1 MMNKIELLAPA
12 GNLEKLK
19 IAYLYGA
26 DAVYAGGKYFSLRA
40 RASNFDLD
48 DIKEAS
54 EIAKKL
60 SKKFY
65 VTMNIVPHDDDL
77 ENLEEYLRYLESV
90 GVTGIIVSSL
100 YIASV
105 AQKVSPKLERHLS
118 TQDSVNNS
126 LAIKYYEH
134 KGFSRVVLAR
144 ETSLK
149 EIEKI
154 KKNVNAE
161 LEIFIHGGMCT
172 SFSGRCM
179 LSNYLTQ
186 RDANRGGC
194 AHSCRWNYDVYDNNQ
209 KITNNYLNIGSKD
222 LCVVD
227 YISKLIDLN
236 VDSLK
241 IEGRMKSLYYIAVVV
256 RTYRKLID
264 RIYELKQSNQTI
276 TQEELLEFKKE
287 ILKAEN
293 RETSCGFM
301 KGMVSLKE
309 QLYNSPLDNPT
320 KDFLGIVNDYDGE
333 YVTLEQRNYFTEGTT
348 VEFFGPDMENKTFT
362 VGQITDLEGNVLDA
376 CRHPLQIV
384 KFALPFKVKK
394 YDMMRKK

>member
-1 MMNKIELLAPA
+1 MNKIELLAPA

-40 RASNFDLD
+40 RASNFDLE
-48 DIKEAS
+48 DIKKAS
-54 EIAKKL
+54 QIAQEL
-60 SKKFY
+60 GKKFY
-65 VTMNIVPHDDDL
+65 VTMNIVPHDGDL

-90 GVTGIIVSSL
+90 NVTGIIVSSL
-100 YIASV
+100 YIANVS
-105 AQKVSPKLERHLS
+105 KRVSPKLERHLS

-126 LAIKYYEH
+126 LAIKYYEE

-144 ETSLK
+144 ETSIS
-149 EIEKI
+149 EIRKI
-154 KKNVNAE
+154 KDKTKIQ
-161 LEIFIHGGMCT
+161 LEVFIHGGMCT

-194 AHSCRWNYDVYDNNQ
+194 AHSCRWNYDVYDEDLQ
-209 KITNNYLNIGSKD
+209 KTKSYLNIGSKD
-222 LCVVD
+222 LCAIN
-227 YISKLIDLN
+227 YISDLIDIN

-264 RIYELKQSNQTI
+264 RIYELKELNQSI
-276 TQEELLEFKKE
+276 TKEELIVFENE

-320 KDFLGIVNDYDGE
+320 KDFLGIVIDYDGE

-348 VEFFGPDMENKTFT
+348 VEFFGPGMENKTF
-362 VGQITDLEGNVLDA
+362 VIGKITDTKGNVLDA
-376 CRHPLQIV
+376 CRHPLEIV
-384 KFALPFKVKK
+384 RFALPFAVKK

>member
-1 MMNKIELLAPA
+1 MNKIELLAPA

-40 RASNFDLD
+40 RASNFDLE
-48 DIKEAS
+48 DIKKAS
-54 EIAKKL
+54 QIAQEL
-60 SKKFY
+60 GKKFY
-65 VTMNIVPHDDDL
+65 VTMNIVPHDGDL

-90 GVTGIIVSSL
+90 NVTGIIVSSL
-100 YIASV
+100 YIANVS
-105 AQKVSPKLERHLS
+105 KRVSPKLERHLS

-126 LAIKYYEH
+126 LAIKYYEE

-144 ETSLK
+144 ETSIS
-149 EIEKI
+149 EIRKI
-154 KKNVNAE
+154 KDKTKIQ
-161 LEIFIHGGMCT
+161 LEVFIHGGMCT

-194 AHSCRWNYDVYDNNQ
+194 AHSCRWNYDVYDEDLQ
-209 KITNNYLNIGSKD
+209 KTKSYLNIGSKD
-222 LCVVD
+222 LCAIN
-227 YISKLIDLN
+227 YISDLIDIN

-264 RIYELKQSNQTI
+264 RIYELKELNQSI
-276 TQEELLEFKKE
+276 TKEELIVFENE

-309 QLYNSPLDNPT
+309 QFYNSPLDNPT
-320 KDFLGIVNDYDGE
+320 KDFLGIVIDYDGE

-348 VEFFGPDMENKTFT
+348 VEFFGPDMENKTF
-362 VGQITDLEGNVLDA
+362 VIGKITDTKGNVLDA
-376 CRHPLQIV
+376 CRHPLEIV
-384 KFALPFKVKK
+384 RFALPFAVKK

>member
-1 MMNKIELLAPA
+1 MNKIELLDPA

-40 RASNFDLD
+40 RASNFDLE
-48 DIKEAS
+48 DIKKAS
-54 EIAKKL
+54 QIAQEL
-60 SKKFY
+60 GKKFY
-65 VTMNIVPHDDDL
+65 VTMNIVPHDGDL

-90 GVTGIIVSSL
+90 NVTGIIVSSL
-100 YIASV
+100 YIANVS
-105 AQKVSPKLERHLS
+105 KRVSPKLERHLS

-126 LAIKYYEH
+126 LAIKYYEG

-144 ETSLK
+144 ETSIS
-149 EIEKI
+149 EIRKI
-154 KKNVNAE
+154 KDKTKIQ
-161 LEIFIHGGMCT
+161 LEVFIHGGMCT

-194 AHSCRWNYDVYDNNQ
+194 AHSCRWNYDVYDEDLQ
-209 KITNNYLNIGSKD
+209 KTKSYLNIGSKD
-222 LCVVD
+222 LCAIN
-227 YISKLIDLN
+227 YISDLIDIN

-264 RIYELKQSNQTI
+264 RIYELKELNQSI
-276 TQEELLEFKKE
+276 TKEELIVFENE

-320 KDFLGIVNDYDGE
+320 KDFLGIVIDYDGE

-348 VEFFGPDMENKTFT
+348 VEFFGPDMENKTF
-362 VGQITDLEGNVLDA
+362 VIGKITDTKGNVLDA
-376 CRHPLQIV
+376 CRHPLEIV
-384 KFALPFKVKK
+384 RFALPFAVKK

>member
-1 MMNKIELLAPA
+1 MNKIELLAPA

-40 RASNFDLD
+40 RASNFDLE
-48 DIKEAS
+48 DIKKAS
-54 EIAKKL
+54 QIAQEHG
-60 SKKFY
+60 KKFY
-65 VTMNIVPHDDDL
+65 VTMNIVPHDGDL

-90 GVTGIIVSSL
+90 NVTGIIVSSL
-100 YIASV
+100 YIANVS
-105 AQKVSPKLERHLS
+105 KRVSPKLERHLS

-126 LAIKYYEH
+126 LAIKYYEE

-144 ETSLK
+144 ETSIS
-149 EIEKI
+149 EIRKI
-154 KKNVNAE
+154 KDKTKIQ
-161 LEIFIHGGMCT
+161 LEVFIHGGMCT

-194 AHSCRWNYDVYDNNQ
+194 AHSCRWNYDVYDEDLQ
-209 KITNNYLNIGSKD
+209 KTKSYLNIGSKD
-222 LCVVD
+222 LCALN
-227 YISKLIDLN
+227 YISDLIDIN

-264 RIYELKQSNQTI
+264 RIYELKELNQSI
-276 TQEELLEFKKE
+276 TKEELIVFENE

-320 KDFLGIVNDYDGE
+320 KDFLGIVIDYDGE

-348 VEFFGPDMENKTFT
+348 VEFFGPDMENKTF
-362 VGQITDLEGNVLDA
+362 VIGKITDTKGNVLDA
-376 CRHPLQIV
+376 CRHPLEIV
-384 KFALPFKVKK
+384 RFALPFAVKK

>member
-1 MMNKIELLAPA
+1 MNKIELLAPA

-40 RASNFDLD
+40 RASNFDLE
-48 DIKEAS
+48 DIKKAS
-54 EIAKKL
+54 QIAQEL
-60 SKKFY
+60 GKKFY
-65 VTMNIVPHDDDL
+65 VTMNIVPHDGDL

-90 GVTGIIVSSL
+90 NVTGIIVSSL
-100 YIASV
+100 YIANVS
-105 AQKVSPKLERHLS
+105 KRVSPKLERHLS

-126 LAIKYYEH
+126 LAIKYYEE

-144 ETSLK
+144 ETSIS
-149 EIEKI
+149 EIRKI
-154 KKNVNAE
+154 KDKTKIQ
-161 LEIFIHGGMCT
+161 LEVFIHGGMCT

-194 AHSCRWNYDVYDNNQ
+194 AHSCRWNYDVYDEDLQ
-209 KITNNYLNIGSKD
+209 KTKSYLNIGSKD
-222 LCVVD
+222 LCAIN
-227 YISKLIDLN
+227 YISDLIDIN

-264 RIYELKQSNQTI
+264 RIYELKKLNQSI
-276 TQEELLEFKKE
+276 TKEELIVFENE

-320 KDFLGIVNDYDGE
+320 KDFLGIVIDYDGE

-348 VEFFGPDMENKTFT
+348 VEFFGPDMENKTF
-362 VGQITDLEGNVLDA
+362 VIGKITDTKGNVLDA
-376 CRHPLQIV
+376 CRHPLEIV
-384 KFALPFKVKK
+384 RFTLPFAVKK

>member
-1 MMNKIELLAPA
+1 MNKIELLAPA

-48 DIKEAS
+48 DIREAS
-54 EIAKKL
+54 KIAQEL
-60 SKKFY
+60 GKKFY

-77 ENLEEYLRYLESV
+77 ENLEQYLRYLESV

-105 AQKVSPKLERHLS
+105 ALKVSPKLERHLS

-126 LAIKYYEH
+126 LAIKYYEK

-149 EIEKI
+149 EIKKI
-154 KKNVNAE
+154 KKNVNVE
-161 LEIFIHGGMCT
+161 LEVFIHGGMCT

-194 AHSCRWNYDVYDNNQ
+194 AHSCRWNYDVYEGIEKKTQ
-209 KITNNYLNIGSKD
+209 GYLNIGSKD
-222 LCVVD
+222 LCAVN
-227 YISKLIDLN
+227 YIASLIDLN

-264 RIYELKQSNQTI
+264 RIYELKQNNQTI
-276 TQEELLEFKKE
+276 TQEELLEFDKE

-320 KDFLGIVNDYDGE
+320 KDFLGIVVDYDGK
-333 YVTLEQRNYFTEGTT
+333 YVTIEQRNYFTEGMT
-348 VEFFGPDMENKTFT
+348 VEFFGPDMENKSFT

-376 CRHPLQIV
+376 CRHPLQNV
-384 KFALPFKVKK
+384 KFALPFRVKK

>member
-1 MMNKIELLAPA
+1 MNKIELLAPA

-40 RASNFDLD
+40 RASNFDLE
-48 DIKEAS
+48 DIKKAS
-54 EIAKKL
+54 QIAQEL
-60 SKKFY
+60 GKKFY
-65 VTMNIVPHDDDL
+65 VTMNIVPHDGDL

-90 GVTGIIVSSL
+90 NVTGIIVSSL
-100 YIASV
+100 YIANVS
-105 AQKVSPKLERHLS
+105 KRVSPKLERHLS

-126 LAIKYYEH
+126 LAIKYYEE

-144 ETSLK
+144 ETSIS
-149 EIEKI
+149 EIRKI
-154 KKNVNAE
+154 KDKTKIQ
-161 LEIFIHGGMCT
+161 LEVFIHGGMCT

-194 AHSCRWNYDVYDNNQ
+194 AHSCRWNYDVYDEDLQ
-209 KITNNYLNIGSKD
+209 KTKSYLNIGSKD
-222 LCVVD
+222 LCAIN
-227 YISKLIDLN
+227 YISDLIDIN

-264 RIYELKQSNQTI
+264 RIYELKELNQSI
-276 TQEELLEFKKE
+276 TKEELIVFENE

-309 QLYNSPLDNPT
+309 QLYNPT
-320 KDFLGIVNDYDGE
+320 KDFLGIVIDYDGE

-348 VEFFGPDMENKTFT
+348 VEFFGPDMENKTF
-362 VGQITDLEGNVLDA
+362 VIGKITDTKGNVLDA
-376 CRHPLQIV
+376 CRHPLEIV
-384 KFALPFKVKK
+384 RFTLPFAVKK

>member
-1 MMNKIELLAPA
+1 MNKIELLAPA

-40 RASNFDLD
+40 RASNFDLE
-48 DIKEAS
+48 DIKKAS
-54 EIAKKL
+54 QIAQEL
-60 SKKFY
+60 GKKFY
-65 VTMNIVPHDDDL
+65 VTMNIVPHDGDL

-90 GVTGIIVSSL
+90 NVTGIIVSSL
-100 YIASV
+100 YIANVS
-105 AQKVSPKLERHLS
+105 KRVSPKLERHLS

-126 LAIKYYEH
+126 LAIKYYEG

-144 ETSLK
+144 ETSIS
-149 EIEKI
+149 EIRKI
-154 KKNVNAE
+154 KDKTKIQ
-161 LEIFIHGGMCT
+161 LEVFIHGGMCT

-194 AHSCRWNYDVYDNNQ
+194 AHSCRWNYDVYDEDLQ
-209 KITNNYLNIGSKD
+209 KTKSYLNIGSKD
-222 LCVVD
+222 LCAIN
-227 YISKLIDLN
+227 YISDLIDIN

-264 RIYELKQSNQTI
+264 RIYELKELNQSI
-276 TQEELLEFKKE
+276 TKEELIVFENE

-320 KDFLGIVNDYDGE
+320 KDFLGIVIDYDGE
-333 YVTLEQRNYFTEGTT
+333 YVTLEQRNYFAEGTT
-348 VEFFGPDMENKTFT
+348 VEFFGPDMENKTF
-362 VGQITDLEGNVLDA
+362 VIGKITDTKGNVLDA
-376 CRHPLQIV
+376 CRHPLEIV
-384 KFALPFKVKK
+384 RFALPFAVKK

>member
-1 MMNKIELLAPA
+1 MNKIELLAPA

-40 RASNFDLD
+40 RASNFDLE
-48 DIKEAS
+48 DIKKAS
-54 EIAKKL
+54 QIAQEL
-60 SKKFY
+60 GKKFY
-65 VTMNIVPHDDDL
+65 VTMNIVPHDGDL

-90 GVTGIIVSSL
+90 NVTGIIVSSL
-100 YIASV
+100 YIANVS
-105 AQKVSPKLERHLS
+105 KRVSPKLERHLS

-126 LAIKYYEH
+126 LAIQYYEG

-144 ETSLK
+144 ETSIS
-149 EIEKI
+149 EIRKI
-154 KKNVNAE
+154 KDKTKIQ
-161 LEIFIHGGMCT
+161 LEVFIHGGMCT

-194 AHSCRWNYDVYDNNQ
+194 AHSCRWNYDVYDEDLQ
-209 KITNNYLNIGSKD
+209 KTKSYLNIGSKD
-222 LCVVD
+222 LCAIN
-227 YISKLIDLN
+227 YISDLIDIN

-264 RIYELKQSNQTI
+264 RIYELKELNQSI
-276 TQEELLEFKKE
+276 TKEELIVFENE

-320 KDFLGIVNDYDGE
+320 KDFLGIVIGYDGE

-348 VEFFGPDMENKTFT
+348 VEFFGPDMENKTF
-362 VGQITDLEGNVLDA
+362 VIGKITDTKGNVLDA
-376 CRHPLQIV
+376 CRHPLEIV
-384 KFALPFKVKK
+384 RFALPFAVKK

>member
-1 MMNKIELLAPA
+1 MNKIELLAPA

-40 RASNFDLD
+40 RASNFDLE
-48 DIKEAS
+48 DIKKAS
-54 EIAKKL
+54 QIAQEL
-60 SKKFY
+60 GKKFY
-65 VTMNIVPHDDDL
+65 VTMNIVPHDGDL

-90 GVTGIIVSSL
+90 NVTGIIVSSL
-100 YIASV
+100 YIANVS
-105 AQKVSPKLERHLS
+105 KRVSPKLERHLS

-126 LAIKYYEH
+126 LAIKYYEE

-144 ETSLK
+144 ETSIS
-149 EIEKI
+149 EIRKI
-154 KKNVNAE
+154 KDKTKIQ
-161 LEIFIHGGMCT
+161 LEVFIHGGMCT

-194 AHSCRWNYDVYDNNQ
+194 AHSCRWNYDVYDEDLQ
-209 KITNNYLNIGSKD
+209 KTKSYLNIGSKD
-222 LCVVD
+222 LCAIN
-227 YISKLIDLN
+227 YISDLIDIN

-264 RIYELKQSNQTI
+264 RIYELKELNQSI
-276 TQEELLEFKKE
+276 TKEELIVFENE

-320 KDFLGIVNDYDGE
+320 KDFLGIVIDYDGE

-348 VEFFGPDMENKTFT
+348 VEFFGPDMENKTF
-362 VGQITDLEGNVLDA
+362 VIGKITDTKGNVLDA
-376 CRHPLQIV
+376 CRHPLEIV
-384 KFALPFKVKK
+384 RFTLPFAVKK